1 MTSRT
6 TRKPTATTAT
16 QRKAKA
22 PQPSSPVD
30 PTSEDKQAASPVAT
44 IRILKKA
51 TCPKLSPRGNGELTY
66 HLGYRDEDSQV
77 FLRVTA
83 NASSGYFSQEWIA
96 LQDIEAVMG
105 AENGHGFKAILFK
118 PLYQQKGA
126 NNHGFLGA
134 ALKAEGIVE
143 VEEEQ
148 PLVLYAAE
156 DRTAF
161 DQQVAT
167 LMEEGTALHDDVAE
181 ENARKEARKQERLAE
196 QQRRREARMAQEKAA
211 ADAKSSTSLPAMD
224 DAADQETPESPDSDA
239 ENPDRTATEG

>member
-1 MTSRT
+1 MTSRAK
-6 TRKPTATTAT
+6 RKPDDASATK
-16 QRKAKA
+16 RKTHP

-30 PTSEDKQAASPVAT
+30 PTAEDQEAASPVST

-66 HLGYRDEDSQV
+66 HLGYRDEDGQV

-83 NASSGYFSQEWIA
+83 NASSGYFSQEWIT
-96 LQDIEAVMG
+96 LKEIEALTA

-148 PLVLYAAE
+148 PLVLYAVE
-156 DRTAF
+156 ERTAF

-167 LMEEGTALHDDVAE
+167 LVQEGTSLHDDVAE
-181 ENARKEARKQERLAE
+181 ENERKEARKQERLAE
-196 QQRRREARMAQEKAA
+196 QQRRREARM
-211 ADAKSSTSLPAMD
+211 T
-224 DAADQETPESPDSDA
+224 
-239 ENPDRTATEG
+239 

>member
-6 TRKPTATTAT
+6 KRKPAATATTK
-16 QRKAKA
+16 RKTDP

-30 PTSEDKQAASPVAT
+30 PTPEDQQAASPVST
-44 IRILKKA
+44 IRIFKKA
-51 TCPKLSPRGNGELTY
+51 TCSKLSPRGNGELTY
-66 HLGYRDEDSQV
+66 HLGYRDEDGQV
-77 FLRVTA
+77 LLRVTG

-96 LQDIEAVMG
+96 LEDIEALMT

-143 VEEEQ
+143 VDEEQ
-148 PLVLYAAE
+148 PLVMYAVE

-161 DQQVAT
+161 DEKVAT
-167 LMEEGTALHDDVAE
+167 LVEEGTALHDDVAE

-196 QQRRREARMAQEKAA
+196 QQRRREARMAQEQAA
-211 ADAKSSTSLPAMD
+211 ADAKSADSLPAT
-224 DAADQETPESPDSDA
+224 DAATDEEPPESPDSDT
-239 ENPDRTATEG
+239 ENPDSKAAEG

>member
-6 TRKPTATTAT
+6 KRKSAATAAT
-16 QRKAKA
+16 QRKANA

-30 PTSEDKQAASPVAT
+30 PTPEDQEAASPVST

-66 HLGYRDEDSQV
+66 HLGYRDEDGQV

-96 LQDIEAVMG
+96 LKDIDALMA

-118 PLYQQKGA
+118 PLYHQKGA

-148 PLVLYAAE
+148 PLVLYVAE

-161 DQQVAT
+161 DQQVAP
-167 LMEEGTALHDDVAE
+167 LVEEGTALHDEVAE

-211 ADAKSSTSLPAMD
+211 ADAKSAASLPATD
-224 DAADQETPESPDSDA
+224 DATDQEAPKSPDSDA
-239 ENPDRTATEG
+239 ENPDGTAAEG